1 MAYANDSAVAPG
13 DHATAEAYRRVINA
27 LSRRMKPKAL
37 EVVLDILSAEAELA
51 RSSNVVPLRGPFR
64 RDDTRQAYGEA
75 LEAVLALI
83 EGDRA

>member
-1 MAYANDSAVAPG
+1 MAYANNSAIAPA
-13 DHATAEAYRRVINA
+13 DHATAQAYRRVITT

-51 RSSNVVPLRGPFR
+51 RASNVVPLRGPFR
-64 RDDTRQAYGEA
+64 QDDTRQAYGEA

-83 EGDRA
+83 EGNRT

>member
-1 MAYANDSAVAPG
+1 
-13 DHATAEAYRRVINA
+13 EAYRRVISA

-64 RDDTRQAYGEA
+64 RDDARQAYGEA
-75 LEAVLALI
+75 LERVLALI
-83 EGDRA
+83 EGVRS